1 MADTSPDLA
10 RLEPEV
16 ACEIEA
22 VHDFI
27 SAWFRGDTP
36 AEDDD
41 FETGLAARLAPQLIN
56 VQPAG
61 QILTRDELL
70 TAIRKGHGINP
81 AFGIEIRDVRIHG
94 CFEDGNLVLASYTEL
109 QTGALNTNPSDNGRI
124 STVLL
129 QRKPGTDGFTWLH
142 IHETAT
148 DTPAGSETI

>member
-1 MADTSPDLA
+1 MADTSPDMA

-16 ACEIEA
+16 AHEIEA

-27 SAWFRGDTP
+27 SAWFRGDMP
-36 AEDDD
+36 VEDND

-70 TAIRKGHGINP
+70 TAIRMGHGANP
-81 AFGIEIRDVRIHG
+81 AFRIKIRDVRIHG

-109 QTGALNTNPSDNGRI
+109 QTGALNTKPSDNARI

-129 QRKPGTDGFTWLH
+129 QRKREADGFTWLH

-148 DTPAGSETI
+148 DTTAGSQTV